1 MNFVEAF
8 RMIEERDFAGKWRVV
23 EAMDL
28 VDDYLGLMPDP
39 HLLIKVGSRNEVTG
53 NYQFGTQDGCIDGHF
68 EEDKEE
74 NLQPIFS
81 FEGSDEMDQV
91 SGFGTVISESN
102 DTLLLKMH
110 YYMGDTYSF
119 KCKRN

>member
-1 MNFVEAF
+1 
-8 RMIEERDFAGKWRVV
+8 MIKERDFAGKWRVV

-39 HLLIKVGSRNEVTG
+39 HLLFEVKSKNEVTG
-53 NYQFGTQDGCIDGHF
+53 TYQFGTQDGCIDGHF
-68 EEDKEE
+68 EKDKG
-74 NLQPIFS
+74 NLQLIFS

-91 SGFGTVISESN
+91 SGYGTVIFESI

-110 YYMGDTYSF
+110 YHMGDTYSF
-119 KCKRN
+119 RCQATDDGKKTL

>member
-1 MNFVEAF
+1 
-8 RMIEERDFAGKWRVV
+8 MIKERDFAGKWRVV

-39 HLLIKVGSRNEVTG
+39 HLLIEVKSNNEVTG

-74 NLQPIFS
+74 NLQLIFS

-91 SGFGTVISESN
+91 SGYGTAIFESID

-110 YYMGDTYSF
+110 YHMGDTYRF
-119 KCKRN
+119 KCKRKSEIA